1 MRVKRAGVSGK
12 EPCGAVGKWP
22 RPQRFRTRTELQTHG
37 VAGPVGHLGREGES
51 RFQVLC
57 LLTPQEREEIKGST
71 WIIPSSGSS
80 AN

>member
-22 RPQRFRTRTELQTHG
+22 RPQLQTHG

-51 RFQVLC
+51 SFQVPC
-57 LLTPQEREEIKGST
+57 LLRPQEREEIKGST